1 MKEKLRKL
9 LAEAC
14 KDMGL
19 TEKGIETLCE
29 IGAQGLTETSSDD
42 DIKKAADSLVPFAKA
57 MQGEITRKFANK
69 PKPEPE
75 PEPKPKPK
83 PEPEPKPEPKPKP
96 DPKPDPSN
104 LAETLKGLLAP
115 LNEKIDK
122 LSAENEKM
130 KAERAKAE
138 RSAQI
143 AAKAKDLGLPDFLVR
158 KLGIADDADIEKE
171 LTGLKQE
178 LVASN
183 LMPKD
188 AAQVQAEASNE
199 MKAMAAKM
207 ADMLPDK

>member
-83 PEPEPKPEPKPKP
+83 PEPEPKPKP

-104 LAETLKGLLAP
+104 IADTLKSLLAP
-115 LNEKIDK
+115 LNEKIDR

-130 KAERAKAE
+130 KAEKAKME

-143 AAKAKDLGLPDFLVR
+143 SAKAKELGIPDFLIKRV
-158 KLGIADDADIEKE
+158 GFADDADIEKE
-171 LTGLKQE
+171 LAGLKQE

-188 AAQVQAEASNE
+188 AAQMKAEASNE
-199 MKAMAAKM
+199 MKALADKM
-207 ADMLPDK
+207 ADALPDGK

>member
-42 DIKKAADSLVPFAKA
+42 DIKKVADSLVPYAKA

-75 PEPKPKPK
+75 PKPK
-83 PEPEPKPEPKPKP
+83 PEPEPKPKPDP

-143 AAKAKDLGLPDFLVR
+143 AAKAKDLGLPDFLVK

-207 ADMLPDK
+207 ADMLPDNK